1 MDITNKESEERKMID
16 VRENLKTSESVK
28 PSFVRIQKVD
38 ADAAYQR
45 LKITRQFLKEYRE
58 AVNSTNTVDVVGEH
72 KQTYEQIERNLNLIC
87 IQ

>member
-28 PSFVRIQKVD
+28 PSFVGIQKVD

-58 AVNSTNTVDVVGEH
+58 AINSTNTVDGE
-72 KQTYEQIERNLNLIC
+72 
-87 IQ
+87 